1 MATIVNTYVAPNDEY
16 KRISVIT
23 DTDGARHR
31 KVLAPDDDVS
41 SEPNVVKTLADSIWT
56 DEVKSAW
63 QTKVNNDKAKYEA

>member
-1 MATIVNTYVAPNDEY
+1 MATIVNTYVDPNDEY

-23 DTDGARHR
+23 DTDGKRHR
-31 KVLAPDDDVS
+31 KVLSPTDDVS
-41 SEPNVVKTLADSIWT
+41 SEPNVVKTLANSIWT